1 MAQFPAAK
9 EFYEWV
15 DFFNDDDR
23 ARPALPLLI
32 HQEVFGV
39 GFALA
44 CDFLKELGYTK
55 FAKPDVHLIKIFV
68 GLELCPPGPTPSPS
82 QVFKSIIRVADNVKK
97 TPYDVDK
104 LFWLVGSGN
113 FYLNNNKHK
122 ETEPVV
128 GKDGIIGNRDR
139 REKFIAHAR
148 SRLNK

>member
-55 FAKPDVHLIKIFV
+55 FAKPDVHLIKIFI
-68 GLELCPPGPTPSPS
+68 GLELCPPGPTPCPS
-82 QVFKSIIRVADNVKK
+82 QVLKSIIRVADNVKK

-104 LFWLVGSGN
+104 LFWLVGSGD
-113 FYLNNNKHK
+113 FYNDR
-122 ETEPVV
+122 ETI
-128 GKDGIIGNRDR
+128 GKNGIIGRRDR
-139 REKFIAHAR
+139 REKFIDHAR
-148 SRLNK
+148 SKLNE